1 MSMSPIALR
10 PTPIQSVKVASSKD
24 FMNNYYKRK
33 GKKQN
38 KDLSQKL
45 SEQIQEIHT
54 KNFPFEEDREPLVS
68 AR

>member
-1 MSMSPIALR
+1 MRMSPIALR
-10 PTPIQSVKVASSKD
+10 PTPIQSVKVGSSKD
-24 FMNNYYKRK
+24 FMKNYYKRK

-54 KNFPFEEDREPLVS
+54 KNFPFEEL
-68 AR
+68 